1 MRSPTRQG
9 NSADY
14 CEQTEIVSD
23 LTHICCHAAD
33 CQHLKETIFFGQI
46 RSCAV
51 MLRAAVVDND
61 DDVIAKNSNKV
72 RRNELGQHT
81 E

>member
-14 CEQTEIVSD
+14 SEQTEIVSD
-23 LTHICCHAAD
+23 LTRICCHANFYR
-33 CQHLKETIFFGQI
+33 KTIFFGQI

-61 DDVIAKNSNKV
+61 DDVITKNSSKV
-72 RRNELGQHT
+72 RRNELGQHKDYVY
-81 E
+81 